1 MTRTAVPA
9 TVLPFRQ
16 QPSGPAQVARRG
28 QPTVPQQVAELER
41 HRLARELHD
50 GAIQEVLAAGLAI
63 DLCLADAPPGSPMHA
78 SLEDARRLTATA
90 VRRLRSSL
98 QNLRDGAT
106 APDEELPDMLRRL
119 KAQHP
124 VRRLDVSVEV
134 TGPPV
139 PLAATVSRTLFQMAS
154 ECVFNAAVHGRAR
167 RAVIRLSYGRGMVAL
182 CVADDGSGNP
192 KTLRKIIRGEV
203 PGTGGGYHLGLAD
216 IAARAEEMGW
226 SLRADRSDLG
236 GIAIWVS
243 LPTPRP
249 RLRTRRDPWMR
260 SGLPSSTITR
270 SSARACGP

>member
-1 MTRTAVPA
+1 MTHTTVPA
-9 TVLPFRQ
+9 RAQSFRPQ
-16 QPSGPAQVARRG
+16 SSVSAQAARRR
-28 QPTVPQQVAELER
+28 PSAVQQNER

-63 DLCLADAPPGSPMHA
+63 DLCLADVPAGSPMHA
-78 SLEDARRLTATA
+78 SLEQARRLTATA
-90 VRRLRSSL
+90 VRHLRSSL
-98 QNLRDGAT
+98 QNLREGAT

-134 TGPPV
+134 TGTPV
-139 PLAATVSRTLFQMAS
+139 PLAAAVSRSMFQMAS
-154 ECVFNAAVHGRAR
+154 ECVFNAAVHGQAR
-167 RAVIRLSYGRGMVAL
+167 RAVIRLSYGRGVIAL

-203 PGTGGGYHLGLAD
+203 PGTGLGYHLGLTD

-236 GIAIWVS
+236 GIAIRVS
-243 LPTPRP
+243 RP
-249 RLRTRRDPWMR
+249 APAPGYRQGETH
-260 SGLPSSTITR
+260 G
-270 SSARACGP
+270 

>member
-1 MTRTAVPA
+1 MTQTAVPA
-9 TVLPFRQ
+9 QAQSFRPQ
-16 QPSGPAQVARRG
+16 TSVPAQVARRR
-28 QPTVPQQVAELER
+28 PSAVQQTLAEHER

-63 DLCLADAPPGSPMHA
+63 DLCLADVPAGSPMYA
-78 SLEDARRLTATA
+78 SLEHARRLTATA

-98 QNLRDGAT
+98 QNLREGAT

-124 VRRLDVSVEV
+124 VCQLDVSVEV

-139 PLAATVSRTLFQMAS
+139 PLTAAASGSLFQMAS

-167 RAVIRLSYGRGMVAL
+167 RAVIRLSYGRGVIAL

-203 PGTGGGYHLGLAD
+203 PGTGLGYHLGLTD

-236 GIAIWVS
+236 GIAIRVS
-243 LPTPRP
+243 LPAPAPGYRQGETHE
-249 RLRTRRDPWMR
+249 
-260 SGLPSSTITR
+260 
-270 SSARACGP
+270 